1 MYRSEDEDPVV
12 RYYDETLAISGKSE
26 TNWYLKKVDTYGGP
40 VLDLAC
46 GTGRIA
52 LLLLQQGFDVTCIDS
67 SEGMLT
73 ILKKKLKKEP
83 HLQKKVHIQKSKMSD
98 FHVNTKFSTI
108 ICCDAFYHN
117 LTAEEEIQC
126 FVCVARHLTREGRFV
141 FNIPNPTCEF
151 LLKCAH
157 EEGQKFRKRQSYSLS
172 TGDTVVIEESCKADL
187 LNQTILTKLRYTIV
201 RDGIRSDPEESWW
214 KIRYLFQY
222 EAIHLLYRCG
232 FEVESVVGDYTNG
245 PVTETS
251 QLIFQAKLR

>member
-46 GTGRIA
+46 GIGRIA
-52 LLLLQQGFDVTCIDS
+52 LLLLQQGVDVTCIDS

-83 HLQKKVHIQKSKMSD
+83 HLQKKVRIQKSKMSD
-98 FHVNTKFSTI
+98 FHLNTKFSTI
-108 ICCDAFYHN
+108 ICCDVFYHN
-117 LTAEEEIQC
+117 LTVEEEIQC
-126 FVCVARHLTREGRFV
+126 LVCVAHHLTREGRFL

-157 EEGQKFRKRQSYSLS
+157 EEGQKFRERQSYSLPS
-172 TGDTVVIEESCKADL
+172 GDTVVIEESCKADL
-187 LNQTILTKLRYTIV
+187 LTQTILTKLRYTIV

-222 EAIHLLYRCG
+222 EATHLLYRCG
-232 FEVESVVGDYTNG
+232 FEVESVVGDYTKG

-251 QLIFQAKLR
+251 QLIFQAKLQ